1 MQSFV
6 QIVALHFKLSKGK
19 HIMMITPKK
28 EIQNVR
34 IVFILDKSG
43 SMNYIKNKTVSG
55 FNEYI
60 EQQKAEEGDAFV
72 TLVQFDGKVSNSYTD
87 VRIQDVPELQFY
99 PNGNTALYDA
109 VGSTVA
115 SMLSQPDRFDKT
127 IIVIMTDGEENSSRE
142 YQHSTV
148 MSLLNEAQNDRNW
161 EVIFVGANID
171 AVKTANSLGIKSGK
185 SVTFDYDSSGADSVM
200 KSLSVATSSMRGK
213 SFAYASGE
221 AFCDASLDMTKLY
234 SNIKSGQDVKEV

>member
-148 MSLLNEAQNDRNW
+148 MSLLNEAQKRLKILEKQQHQHLQNTVQNDLFSSLEHEIETQVVEKIV
-161 EVIFVGANID
+161 EVEAQSPALELLDKID
-171 AVKTANSLGIKSGK
+171 VDDLTPRQALEQLYQLKALFKS
-185 SVTFDYDSSGADSVM
+185 SQA
-200 KSLSVATSSMRGK
+200 L
-213 SFAYASGE
+213 E
-221 AFCDASLDMTKLY
+221 
-234 SNIKSGQDVKEV
+234 N